1 MEQEDIK
8 WRQRSKTDWL
18 QFGDKNS
25 KFFHACA
32 NQRRR
37 SNQIHS
43 ILDEQGLLRETQ
55 EDIGAAFTNYFNNLF
70 ATDGMEHMEEGL
82 IAVEERVTGAM
93 NETLLQPFNELEIR
107 TALFQMGPLK
117 APGSDGLNAGFF
129 QKNWEVVGPEV
140 SKTILSI
147 LNSGEISRDFNS
159 TFIAL
164 IPKTKNPLN
173 VTDFR
178 PISLCNVIYKM
189 VSKVLA
195 NRLKLILPHI
205 ISSKQSAFIPRRL
218 ITDNVL
224 AAYKTLHTMHAN
236 IWGRQGY
243 MAVKIDMSKAYDRV
257 EWEFLRSVMS
267 NLGFDPRWIR
277 LIMMCVTTAN
287 YEVLVNGI
295 PAGRINPTRGI
306 RQGDPISPYLFL
318 ICAEALS
325 AMLTKADNEG
335 VLRGVPSSKRGPRLN
350 HLFFADDSLL
360 FCRADLSHWNRLST
374 LLKSYELASGQRLNV
389 SKTAIFFSRNTTEV
403 IKEQI
408 LEVAGIPSSQ
418 RYDKYL
424 GLPALV
430 GKSRMKEFKGIRD
443 RVWKRL
449 QDWKLKLIS
458 QAGKEI
464 LLKTVIQAIPTFC
477 MSVFRLPKVLCSNI
491 NTLMRKFWWGASQVP
506 WMSWN
511 KLGES
516 KDKGGMGFRDLGC
529 FNKAL
534 LAKQGWRLWKEPDSL
549 VSKIMKA
556 KYYPNGS
563 FLESHLGNKPS
574 FAWRSIWGA
583 KRTT

>member
-1 MEQEDIK
+1 
-8 WRQRSKTDWL
+8 
-18 QFGDKNS
+18 
-25 KFFHACA
+25 
-32 NQRRR
+32 
-37 SNQIHS
+37 
-43 ILDEQGLLRETQ
+43 
-55 EDIGAAFTNYFNNLF
+55 
-70 ATDGMEHMEEGL
+70 
-82 IAVEERVTGAM
+82 VEERVTGAM
-93 NETLLQPFNELEIR
+93 NETLLQPFNEMEIR

-117 APGSDGLNAGFF
+117 APGPDGLNAGFF
-129 QKNWEVVGPEV
+129 QKNWEIVGPEV

-205 ISSKQSAFIPRRL
+205 ISSTQSAFIPGRL

-224 AAYKTLHTMHAN
+224 AAYETLHTMHAN
-236 IWGRQGY
+236 MWGRQGY
-243 MAVKIDMSKAYDRV
+243 MAVKIDMSKAYYRV

-295 PAGRINPTRGI
+295 PVGRINPTRGI

-374 LLKSYELASGQRLNV
+374 LLKSYELASGQRLNA

-424 GLPALV
+424 GLLALV

-449 QDWKLKLIS
+449 QDWKLKLLS

-491 NTLMRKFWWGASQVP
+491 NTLMRKFWWGASQAT
-506 WMSWN
+506 WMSWS

-583 KRTT
+583 KELLEDGLSWRIGNGESTKIWGDKWVDIPSSYTIQSYPKILDPDAKV